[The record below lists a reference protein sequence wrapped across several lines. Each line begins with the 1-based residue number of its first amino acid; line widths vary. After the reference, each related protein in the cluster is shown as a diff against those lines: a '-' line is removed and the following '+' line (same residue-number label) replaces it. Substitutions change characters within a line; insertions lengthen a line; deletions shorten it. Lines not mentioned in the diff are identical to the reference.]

1 MFNLT
6 DQATVNCY
14 TTYFNDQYQICSD
27 YFTNSFDSFLV
38 NKKNFPL
45 IQKGAPTSSSTN
57 FMIFDNS
64 LSKKEVLDESDSF
77 VKMRNDIVFSL
88 DGFLDYEGHV
98 ESRTVRLTSD
108 HTLRHT
114 LRLPLRALPRTVP
127 QTLSPAPQREE
138 VPAEQ

>member
-6 DQATVNCY
+6 DQQTVNCY

-45 IQKGAPTSSSTN
+45 ILKGSPTSSSTN

-77 VKMRNDIVFSL
+77 VKMKNDIVFSL

-98 ESRTVRLTSD
+98 ESRNPPLISA
-108 HTLRHT
+108 HTLRN
-114 LRLPLRALPRTVP
+114 RLHLHVRALPRPVF
-127 QTLSPAPQREE
+127 QAVSPSPKRKEI
-138 VPAEQ
+138 